1 MEGESVDFGLLNSQ
15 GGGRCQVN
23 VSLIYW
29 EKKMTEWLK
38 TRGSRGGGLV
48 LKKMRNSVW
57 YMYRR
62 QLSEA

>member
-29 EKKMTEWLK
+29 EKKKMTRVVENERFQRRRVGFK
-38 TRGSRGGGLV
+38 EEEEFSLV
-48 LKKMRNSVW
+48 HV
-57 YMYRR
+57 
-62 QLSEA
+62 

>member
-29 EKKMTEWLK
+29 EKKNDRVVENERFQRRRVGFK
-38 TRGSRGGGLV
+38 EEEEFSLV
-48 LKKMRNSVW
+48 HV
-57 YMYRR
+57 
-62 QLSEA
+62 

>member
-29 EKKMTEWLK
+29 EKKKMK
-38 TRGSRGGGLV
+38 RGVENERFQRRRVGFKEEEEFSLV
-48 LKKMRNSVW
+48 HV
-57 YMYRR
+57 
-62 QLSEA
+62 